1 MEKVN
6 FKVNSM
12 KDINYLKWLL
22 SISNFYNYS
31 SRYSEKTI
39 YINVN
44 KDLLLIVSFNL
55 SRNPYYDFIR
65 FLRNKLNNVCQK
77 NYINF

>member
-22 SISNFYNYS
+22 SISNFYNYG

>member
-12 KDINYLKWLL
+12 KDLNYLKGLL
-22 SISNFYNYS
+22 SINNFYNYGS
-31 SRYSEKTI
+31 NYSEKTI

-44 KDLLLIVSFNL
+44 KDLLLIVSFNM
-55 SRNPYYDFIR
+55 SYNVYYGFVR

-77 NYINF
+77 NYN